1 MKKKTLFIILG
12 VVLALALVLLVLW
25 LCAPEKP
32 AALNDDDADA
42 KYPCVVTQKGENLQV
57 EIDGGAEGCEWLVTD
72 YGENTA
78 TAVVEKSSEKGARI
92 LVKPLMAG
100 ASRLTV
106 SLQGID
112 DPEDVRSQIFLN
124 VMVKNNTVS
133 FVSQTRKDLVID
145 DKKGDAQRFT
155 LKPMIDGSYRVNVL
169 GKPKAAWS
177 TVVARGS
184 MIVTENETEH
194 DETLLEYAT
203 PVEYTFTCRGEENCV
218 LLIIDSVNSEAL
230 KIEMKYDAET
240 GFSPLTTEWV
250 TVPTEAET
258 PTKAE

>member
-1 MKKKTLFIILG
+1 MFIILG
-12 VVLALALVLLVLW
+12 VVLVLALALLILW

-32 AALNDDDADA
+32 APLNEEPTDA

-57 EIDGGAEGCEWLVTD
+57 EIDGGAKGCEWLVTD

-106 SLQGID
+106 SLQGVD
-112 DPEDVRSQIFLN
+112 DPADIRSQIFLN

-133 FVSQTRKDLVID
+133 FVSQTRKDLAID
-145 DKKGDAQRFT
+145 DDKDDTQRFT
-155 LKPMIDGSYRVNVL
+155 LKPTIDGSYRVSVL
-169 GKPKAAWS
+169 GKPKAEWS

-184 MIVTENETEH
+184 MIVTESETEH

-203 PVEYTFTCRGEENCV
+203 PVEYTFTCQGEENCI
-218 LLIIDSVNSEAL
+218 LFIIDSVNSEAL

-240 GFSPLTTEWV
+240 GFSPLTTEWIN
-250 TVPTEAET
+250 VPTEAGT